1 MRCMWAVHAVAPL
14 VVAALIGCGTNQ
26 VTVEVR
32 GGDGELV
39 RLDAKDLEYNGNRL
53 VAAGAFTYGDIK
65 KGTYDVGVV
74 AADHVERRVLEV
86 DSAPISGTAEY
97 SLTFDLPAGANK
109 PFEPAGTIV
118 FASTRTNVRNWDL
131 FTVQADGEGLRQLT
145 ETREFEQHPSWSP
158 DGKQIA
164 YTRGDVMTN
173 IDIWVMNDD
182 GTKARRL
189 TEHPER
195 DSRAAWSPDGSQI
208 AWVSQRDGD
217 VAVWLMDADG
227 GNPRKL
233 AKGREPSWSPDGRC
247 IAFVSAQLDG
257 AENDELFLIAPDG
270 TDLRRL
276 TSDNRFDWFPA
287 WSPAGDRLVFCS
299 ERFGGQELVV
309 ARADGQ
315 DQTRVTIAEGSY
327 EGQPAWSPDG
337 RGVAFDGKM
346 TVGDDGEFVVHEI
359 TRRPIGDWEIYI
371 LPITGYDWDEMAERP
386 VRPVNLTNSPDRE
399 DRSPSWRAY

>member
-1 MRCMWAVHAVAPL
+1 
-14 VVAALIGCGTNQ
+14 
-26 VTVEVR
+26 
-32 GGDGELV
+32 
-39 RLDAKDLEYNGNRL
+39 
-53 VAAGAFTYGDIK
+53 
-65 KGTYDVGVV
+65 
-74 AADHVERRVLEV
+74 
-86 DSAPISGTAEY
+86 
-97 SLTFDLPAGANK
+97 
-109 PFEPAGTIV
+109 
-118 FASTRTNVRNWDL
+118 
-131 FTVQADGEGLRQLT
+131 
-145 ETREFEQHPSWSP
+145 
-158 DGKQIA
+158 
-164 YTRGDVMTN
+164 
-173 IDIWVMNDD
+173 MNDD

-276 TSDNRFDWFPA
+276 TRDNRFDWFPA

-309 ARADGQ
+309 VRADGQ

-399 DRSPSWRAY
+399 DRSPSWRAF